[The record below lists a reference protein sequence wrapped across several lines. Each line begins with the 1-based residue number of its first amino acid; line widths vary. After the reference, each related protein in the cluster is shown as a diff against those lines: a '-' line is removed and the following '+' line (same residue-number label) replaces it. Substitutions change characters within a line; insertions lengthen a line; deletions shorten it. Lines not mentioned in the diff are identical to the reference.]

1 MIIMFILAILAPEL
15 FYIDKDIV
23 NIIEWNP
30 STWATI
36 LYYKNSGFGDFWSL
50 KNTLYAIM

>member
-1 MIIMFILAILAPEL
+1 MFILAILAPEL